1 MKRNC
6 IVVLLLL
13 IVLVLTACKP
23 ETQLPV
29 NTTDPT
35 VTTASQT
42 IPVTEMDSAAEKT
55 QLRFYMDNNETTADA
70 ALFSGEGYSIY
81 ILEDNWTHRMDLV
94 DGYSVDVWQN
104 TAEQDAALMVLKMDA
119 SDLTTAQSWIKEAFD
134 EYELLEDNQGG
145 MGGTSADGHM
155 MDAQILS
162 VDSSTYIL
170 IKMYALENAEIAGTY
185 LTVMA
190 DTFELT

>member
-1 MKRNC
+1 
-6 IVVLLLL
+6 
-13 IVLVLTACKP
+13 
-23 ETQLPV
+23 
-29 NTTDPT
+29 
-35 VTTASQT
+35 
-42 IPVTEMDSAAEKT
+42 MDSAAEKT
-55 QLRFYMDNNETTADA
+55 QLRFYMDNSETTADA

-104 TAEQDAALMVLKMDA
+104 TAEQDAVLMVLKMDA
-119 SDLTTAQSWIKEAFD
+119 SELTTVQSWIKEAFD

-145 MGGTSADGHM
+145 MGGTNADGHM

-162 VDSSTYIL
+162 TESSTYIL

>member
-1 MKRNC
+1 M
-6 IVVLLLL
+6 
-13 IVLVLTACKP
+13 
-23 ETQLPV
+23 
-29 NTTDPT
+29 
-35 VTTASQT
+35 
-42 IPVTEMDSAAEKT
+42 
-55 QLRFYMDNNETTADA
+55 Y
-70 ALFSGEGYSIY
+70 
-81 ILEDNWTHRMDLV
+81 
-94 DGYSVDVWQN
+94 
-104 TAEQDAALMVLKMDA
+104 
-119 SDLTTAQSWIKEAFD
+119 IKEAFD

>member
-1 MKRNC
+1 
-6 IVVLLLL
+6 
-13 IVLVLTACKP
+13 
-23 ETQLPV
+23 
-29 NTTDPT
+29 
-35 VTTASQT
+35 
-42 IPVTEMDSAAEKT
+42 MDSAAEKT

>member
-13 IVLVLTACKP
+13 IVLLLPACKP

-35 VTTASQT
+35 VTSASQT

-70 ALFSGEGYSIY
+70 ALFSGEGYSI
-81 ILEDNWTHRMDLV
+81 
-94 DGYSVDVWQN
+94 
-104 TAEQDAALMVLKMDA
+104 
-119 SDLTTAQSWIKEAFD
+119 
-134 EYELLEDNQGG
+134 
-145 MGGTSADGHM
+145 
-155 MDAQILS
+155 
-162 VDSSTYIL
+162 
-170 IKMYALENAEIAGTY
+170 
-185 LTVMA
+185 
-190 DTFELT
+190 